1 VNQRNILLCSLL
13 SVSLLFTQP
22 LYAAGSSVANKSVK
36 IFKELIVEGERPE
49 ISSCLTIAIQ
59 TVKNHPAYN
68 KINWEPEMSV
78 SAVVKEYQVSGS
90 IIKETTLK
98 ALALARDDSLFHLDT
113 WTKVTINCQQI
124 NEGKP
129 SLSFKKDI

>member
-1 VNQRNILLCSLL
+1 MNQRNILLCSLV

-22 LYAAGSSVANKSVK
+22 LYAAGSSVSNKSVK